1 MHTRVPNIKQSLLEN
16 TDFHFGTL
24 GVLNTEV
31 YLFHERTVFRVF
43 SAMSSADQWSTIEL
57 PVNKTVQACILEITN
72 ANLFY
77 ALPNEIAGKKV

>member
-43 SAMSSADQWSTIEL
+43 SAISSAVVRKDQR
-57 PVNKTVQACILEITN
+57 Q
-72 ANLFY
+72 
-77 ALPNEIAGKKV
+77 